1 MGWQRYICLIWLVFV
16 FSFCWLP
23 VDSWSDCSSTPS
35 GMVSW
40 WKAEGNAQDTW
51 DGNHGSLQNG
61 TAYDTGKV
69 GQAFSFDGNN
79 DYVFFSNTLNI
90 DGGAEATYMAWVYP
104 KATPAVGAYF
114 GLLGAGDSTS
124 PVWTTQQCRLL
135 YWKTADSPS
144 GMAKF
149 YIDCGTNDTE
159 PSYKGRLSAN
169 DYPINQWYSVAG
181 VFNNGALD
189 IYVNG
194 LLDNGTET
202 GIDPGTVIN
211 TNANNYVWLGAMV
224 QSDQTAFFVPFNG
237 LIDEA
242 SIYNRALTANEIT
255 AMYNAGSAGLCIPEY
270 SLTITKIGNGTGTIT
285 SVPTGI
291 DCGMACS
298 SYYGHGTQV
307 ELTASMS
314 PGSTFTGWSGAG
326 CSGTGTCLVTMDQ
339 VKSVTG
345 TFALNTYTLSVTP
358 SGTGSG
364 GVTGNGLD
372 CAWNGSGSSGTCS
385 VNLDYNTAVSLTA
398 TPNVGSAFSGWS
410 GGSGSA
416 AGCSGTGVCV
426 FNLTEASGIGSI
438 FTRKSL
444 IYLPLILRP

>member
-1 MGWQRYICLIWLVFV
+1 
-16 FSFCWLP
+16 
-23 VDSWSDCSSTPS
+23 
-35 GMVSW
+35 
-40 WKAEGNAQDTW
+40 
-51 DGNHGSLQNG
+51 
-61 TAYDTGKV
+61 
-69 GQAFSFDGNN
+69 
-79 DYVFFSNTLNI
+79 
-90 DGGAEATYMAWVYP
+90 
-104 KATPAVGAYF
+104 
-114 GLLGAGDSTS
+114 
-124 PVWTTQQCRLL
+124 
-135 YWKTADSPS
+135 
-144 GMAKF
+144 
-149 YIDCGTNDTE
+149 
-159 PSYKGRLSAN
+159 
-169 DYPINQWYSVAG
+169 
-181 VFNNGALD
+181 
-189 IYVNG
+189 
-194 LLDNGTET
+194 
-202 GIDPGTVIN
+202 
-211 TNANNYVWLGAMV
+211 MV

-242 SIYNRALTANEIT
+242 SIYNRALTANEIS
-255 AMYNAGSAGLCIPEY
+255 AIYNAGSAGLCIPEY

-298 SYYGHGTQV
+298 SYYDHGTQV

-314 PGSTFTGWSGAG
+314 PDSTFTGWSGAG

-364 GVTGNGLD
+364 NITGND
-372 CAWNGSGSSGTCS
+372 INCSWSGSDSSGTCS

-416 AGCSGTGVCV
+416 AGCSGTGACA